1 MINHRKENT
10 MSYLYELEIQS
21 FPNGEDCERYGIGIF
36 RTEAEAVETAE
47 RYLREVKGFR
57 DYYCEYT
64 IRKTELIGRDNLC
77 FVHTWFGWNVDEEEN
92 ETDLLCGLMYEEE
105 AAARSAMEAAKVAN
119 SRQEWVLNRWQ
130 IGKCEWTEG
139 FEREYPD
146 GSIAPTLSELRE
158 GLRKLIAPRTMCGI
172 ELEYSDQVLYG
183 FPLAVSEQLFLV
195 AEDDDFLLNG
205 FQVRR
210 LRDIFEL
217 GDRKGIYQTIA
228 EKEGLTDFAVPDVD
242 ITDWRSVFASLQ
254 KLGKHIIIERE
265 YEPEFFRLGVIEAV
279 GEDHVVFRHYDAD
292 GIWQEPAKIP
302 YRDITSVTFDD
313 RYANTFAKYV

>member
-1 MINHRKENT
+1 

-64 IRKTELIGRDNLC
+64 IRKTELIGRDVIDI
-77 FVHTWFGWNVDEEEN
+77 VHTWFGWNIDEDEN
-92 ETDLLCGLMYEEE
+92 EIDLLCGLMYEEE
-105 AAARSAMEAAKVAN
+105 TATRSAMEAAKAAN

-158 GLRKLIAPRTMCGI
+158 GLQKLIAPRTMCGI
-172 ELEYSDQVLYG
+172 ELEYRDQVLYG

-217 GDRKGIYQTIA
+217 CDRKGIYQTIA

-242 ITDWRSVFASLQ
+242 ITDWRGVFTSLQ

-265 YEPEFFRLGVIEAV
+265 YEPDFFRLGVIEAV
-279 GEDHVVFRHYDAD
+279 GEDHVELRHYDAD
-292 GIWQEPAKIP
+292 GIWQEPARIP
-302 YRDITSVTFDD
+302 YREITSVTFDD
-313 RYANTFAKYV
+313 RYANVFSKYVG

>member
-1 MINHRKENT
+1 
-10 MSYLYELEIQS
+10 MSYLFELEIQS

-36 RTEAEAVETAE
+36 RTEAEAAETAE

-64 IRKTELIGRDNLC
+64 IRKAELIGRDGIDI
-77 FVHTWFGWNVDEEEN
+77 VHTWFGWNIDEEEN
-92 ETDLLCGLMYEEE
+92 ETDLLCGLMYEME
-105 AAARSAMEAAKVAN
+105 AAARAAMESAQTAN

-146 GSIAPTLSELRE
+146 GRIAPTLSVLRE

-205 FQVRR
+205 FQIRR

-228 EKEGLTDFAVPDVD
+228 EKEGLTDFEVPDVD
-242 ITDWRSVFASLQ
+242 ITDWRGVFASLQ

-265 YEPEFFRLGVIEAV
+265 YEPDFFRLGVIEAV
-279 GEDHVVFRHYDAD
+279 AEDHVVFRHYDAD
-292 GIWQEPAKIP
+292 GIWQEPASIP
-302 YRDITSVTFDD
+302 YWEITSVTFDD